1 MVKLTSEDKQV
12 QTKTLSLLCLDHQ
25 SPQKIFMK
33 QKESRKNNTLNY
45 IKKKCSMKLLKLPNR
60 CSINLLPENF
70 LEILK
75 S

>member
-1 MVKLTSEDKQV
+1 MVKLTSEDEQV

-45 IKKKCSMKLLKLPNR
+45 IKKNVQ
-60 CSINLLPENF
+60 
-70 LEILK
+70 
-75 S
+75 